1 MAEASV
7 GAIFACYTVVYMLA
21 AFPIG
26 VLVDRY
32 SAGAQGRVALKLVQL
47 VGHVSL
53 LVGALAL
60 GPLSEWLNA
69 SSRPEAARWMSFLA
83 IVFCYGA
90 GTAIANIPSLPGEV
104 HCDCIPDCLTDCQ
117 DCR

>member
-7 GAIFACYTVVYMLA
+7 GAIFACYTVVFMLA

-32 SAGAQGRVALKLVQL
+32 SAGAEGRVALKLMQL
-47 VGHVSL
+47 VGHASL

-90 GTAIANIPSLPGEV
+90 GTAIAIIPSLPG
-104 HCDCIPDCLTDCQ
+104 PLLLYP
-117 DCR
+117 